1 MLKTRLIT
9 ALIGV
14 VLLAVAI
21 TYGGLFFNL
30 VMSVLAFIGW
40 VECVSLFRHMKRRL
54 LPLWGLIYIV
64 LVCGSLVFA
73 NYPLAVFLGILVML
87 AMVIEYTF
95 CNGKITL
102 PAVQSTIS
110 SLLYVISG
118 FMALMVLRDNR
129 IYENTS
135 YYADQEGFGMAVI
148 WLVLIS
154 IWASDTFA
162 YFVGRSIGK
171 RNIVPTISPNKTLEG
186 FIGGFIGC
194 ILTGWIGSICLG
206 LPLQFG
212 LGMGVIVGVLAPLG
226 DLFESKLKRQA
237 DKKDSGTLLPGHGG
251 VLDRFDSLLFAAPLV
266 LAYILMLP

>member
-30 VMSVLAFIGW
+30 VMSVLAVIGW

-54 LPLWGLIYIV
+54 LPQWGLLYIA
-64 LVCGSLVFA
+64 LVCGSLVFSS
-73 NYPLAVFLGILVML
+73 YPLALFLGILVML

-95 CNGKITL
+95 CNGKRTL
-102 PAVQSTIS
+102 STVQSTIS
-110 SLLYVISG
+110 SLLYVTSG
-118 FMALMVLRDNR
+118 FIALMVLRDNR

-135 YYADQEGFGMAVI
+135 YYAGQEGFGTAVI
-148 WLVLIS
+148 WLLLIA

-162 YFVGRSIGK
+162 YFVGRSFGK

-186 FIGGFIGC
+186 FIGGFIG
-194 ILTGWIGSICLG
+194 IT
-206 LPLQFG
+206 
-212 LGMGVIVGVLAPLG
+212 VGILAPLG
-226 DLFESKLKRQA
+226 DLFESKLKREA
-237 DKKDSGTLLPGHGG
+237 NKKDSGTLLPGHGG

-266 LAYILMLP
+266 LAYILML

>member
-21 TYGGLFFNL
+21 TYGGLFFNI

-54 LPLWGLIYIV
+54 LPLWGLIYIL
-64 LVCGSLVFA
+64 LVCGSLLFG
-73 NYPLAVFLGILVML
+73 NYPLALFFAILVMFS
-87 AMVIEYTF
+87 MVIEYTF

-110 SLLYVISG
+110 SLLYVTSG
-118 FMALMVLRDNR
+118 FMALIVLRDNR

-135 YYADQEGFGMAVI
+135 YYAGQEGFGTAVI
-148 WLVLIS
+148 WLVLVS

-162 YFVGRSIGK
+162 YFVGRAIGK
-171 RNIVPTISPNKTLEG
+171 RKIVPAISPNKTLEG
-186 FIGGFIGC
+186 FIGGFVGC
-194 ILTGWIGSICLG
+194 VLVGWIGSICLG
-206 LPLQFG
+206 LPLNFG
-212 LGMGVIVGVLAPLG
+212 YGIGIIVGVLAPFG

-237 DKKDSGTLLPGHGG
+237 NKKDSGTLLPGHGG

-266 LAYILMLP
+266 LAYIFML

>member
-54 LPLWGLIYIV
+54 LPLWGLIYIA
-64 LVCGSLVFA
+64 LVCGSLSFG
-73 NYPLAVFLGILVML
+73 NYSLAVFLGILVML

-95 CNGKITL
+95 CNGKNTL
-102 PAVQSTIS
+102 STVQSTIS
-110 SLLYVISG
+110 NLLYVTNG
-118 FMALMVLRDNR
+118 FIALMVLRDNR

-135 YYADQEGFGMAVI
+135 YYAGQEEFGMAVI
-148 WLVLIS
+148 WLVLIA

-162 YFVGRSIGK
+162 YFVGRAIGK
-171 RNIVPTISPNKTLEG
+171 RKIVPNISPNKTLEG

-194 ILTGWIGSICLG
+194 ILTGWVGSFFLG
-206 LPLQFG
+206 LPVSFG
-212 LGMGVIVGVLAPLG
+212 IGIGCIVGILAPLG
-226 DLFESKLKRQA
+226 DLFESKLKREA
-237 DKKDSGTLLPGHGG
+237 NKKDSGTLLPGHGG

-266 LAYILMLP
+266 LAYILML

>member
-30 VMSVLAFIGW
+30 VMSVLAVIGW

-54 LPLWGLIYIV
+54 LPQWGLLYIA
-64 LVCGSLVFA
+64 LVCSSLVFGS
-73 NYPLAVFLGILVML
+73 YPLALFLGILVML

-95 CNGKITL
+95 CNGKRTL
-102 PAVQSTIS
+102 STVQSTIS
-110 SLLYVISG
+110 SLLYVTSG
-118 FMALMVLRDNR
+118 FIALMVLRDNR

-135 YYADQEGFGMAVI
+135 YHAGQEGFGTAVI
-148 WLVLIS
+148 WLLLIA

-162 YFVGRSIGK
+162 YFIGRSFGK

-194 ILTGWIGSICLG
+194 ILTGLIGSLSLG
-206 LPLQFG
+206 LPLNFG
-212 LGMGVIVGVLAPLG
+212 VGIGVIVGILAPLG
-226 DLFESKLKRQA
+226 DLFESKLKREA
-237 DKKDSGTLLPGHGG
+237 NKKDSGTLLPGHGG

-266 LAYILMLP
+266 LAYILML